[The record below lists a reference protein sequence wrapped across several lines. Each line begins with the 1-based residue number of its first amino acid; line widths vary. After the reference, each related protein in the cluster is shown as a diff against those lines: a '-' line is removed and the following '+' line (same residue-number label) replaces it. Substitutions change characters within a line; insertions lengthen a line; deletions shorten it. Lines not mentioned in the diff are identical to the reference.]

1 MYKITAPEKFYKG
14 VTSGIVFVNGTA
26 TAELDAFTK
35 DWFIS
40 KGYDVEEIK
49 APTTATIPKTGT
61 TNEDPEKRNNA
72 GNPEEKPLTKAELM
86 EKAKG
91 LGIENIKSKITNAE
105 LEELIANKEAELK
118 AAELE
123 KDNEGES
130 GNVDPEAG
138 TTNEDPEAGEQGN
151 EDPEKGE

>member
-49 APTTATIPKTGT
+49 APTTATIPKAGT
-61 TNEDPEKRNNA
+61 TNEDPEK
-72 GNPEEKPLTKAELM
+72 
-86 EKAKG
+86 
-91 LGIENIKSKITNAE
+91 
-105 LEELIANKEAELK
+105 
-118 AAELE
+118 
-123 KDNEGES
+123 GE
-130 GNVDPEAG
+130 
-138 TTNEDPEAGEQGN
+138 
-151 EDPEKGE
+151 

>member
-40 KGYDVEEIK
+40 KGYEVEEIK
-49 APTTATIPKTGT
+49 TTAAPQGKS
-61 TNEDPEKRNNA
+61 NEDPNA
-72 GNPEEKPLTKAELM
+72 GKNTDNQGEKPLTKAELV
-86 EKAKG
+86 EKAKA
-91 LGIENIKSKITNAE
+91 LGIENIKNKITNAE

-123 KDNEGES
+123 KENEGES

-138 TTNEDPEAGEQGN
+138 KSNEDPNAGEQGK

>member
-40 KGYDVEEIK
+40 KGYNVEDIK
-49 APTTATIPKTGT
+49 APTVATPEAGT
-61 TNEDPEKRNNA
+61 TNEDPENGNNT
-72 GNPEEKPLTKAELM
+72 GNQGEKPLTKAELM
-86 EKAKG
+86 EKAKA